1 MSAILIPLTKG
12 FLGLMGIS
20 SFMFLSVMRD
30 VELQVQKMNLR
41 AAEFELEAAEL
52 EHEQREL
59 ELKAVPEKK

>member
-20 SFMFLSVMRD
+20 SFMFLSVRQD
-30 VELQVQKMNLR
+30 VELQVQKMNLK

-52 EHEQREL
+52 QHERKDL
-59 ELKAVPEKK
+59 ELKAVPDKK